1 MPLNVLPSTPQGAPT
16 KPPKI
21 RPSHASRWRLLVL
34 LLVHVVIAAHI
45 AHWLTNGRTVTPVEP
60 SEAAAFAQQGI
71 VNAGLIF
78 FAATILLTAVF
89 GRFFCGWACHVL
101 ALQDACAWLL
111 GKLGRRPKPLRS
123 RLLRY
128 VPLIIALQVFI
139 WPLVYRLWIE
149 RGLPPLHLELT
160 TSDFWATFPGWIIG
174 SLTFLICGGVIV
186 YFLGA
191 KGFCTYACPYGAFFA
206 AADRLSPMRI
216 RVTDAC
222 QSCGHCTAVCTSNVR
237 VHEEVRDFGMVVDD
251 GCMKCLDCVSVCPND
266 ALYYGSGPLPGKA
279 ARQARR
285 WARPD
290 LSWPE
295 EMVLALAF
303 VVAFLTVRGL
313 YGAVPLLMGLGSAA
327 VMAYFALLGFQLMT
341 RPHLKLKGWRL
352 KRHGK
357 LLPGGRVLSVVLL
370 VFALLWGHS
379 AVMRYH
385 GWVGTRAYLAAR
397 PLQAPVLNPTA
408 PPADLPVL
416 RSAQTE
422 HFERGV
428 QHLDRLLQRGLV
440 TPAGADA
447 QRAWLEAL
455 LGRWDDME
463 GSAERAIIR
472 GDLPG
477 EMYLLK
483 ARHARIRN
491 DADAAVQHFRSAA
504 EAEPYDVQGYLGMG
518 LVEAQRGDLNAA
530 SQAFEDG
537 LRQLPDS
544 ATLAYNAAV
553 ARATSG
559 DLQGAAPFF
568 EHTVALQPGNLAARE
583 NLAGLLAG
591 LGRLEESAGHYRE
604 LLRLRPQAREVWMD
618 YLAVLQRLGRSD
630 LIEQAEEETQ
640 RLGIFL
646 GQDPAL
652 VE

>member
-1 MPLNVLPSTPQGAPT
+1 MPLNVLPSTPS
-16 KPPKI
+16 PPAKSRKI
-21 RPSHASRWRLLVL
+21 RPSRSARWRMVSLIV
-34 LLVHVVIAAHI
+34 VHVLIAAHI
-45 AHWLTNGRTVTPVEP
+45 AHWLTQGRTVTPVEP

-71 VNAGLIF
+71 VNTGLIF
-78 FAATILLTAVF
+78 FAAAILLTAIF
-89 GRFFCGWACHVL
+89 GRFFCGWACHLV

-128 VPLIIALQVFI
+128 VPLVIALQVFI

-160 TSDFWATFPGWIIG
+160 TTDFWATFPGWIIG
-174 SLTFLICGGVIV
+174 SLTFLICGGAII

-279 ARQARR
+279 SRQARR
-285 WARPD
+285 WARPN
-290 LSWPE
+290 LSWVE
-295 EMVLALAF
+295 EGVLAVAF

-327 VMAYFALLGFQLMT
+327 VMAYFALLGYQLVT

-352 KRHGK
+352 KRQGK
-357 LLPGGRVLSVVLL
+357 FLPGGRILAVLL
-370 VFALLWGHS
+370 LLFALAWGHS

-385 GWVGTRAYLAAR
+385 GWVGARAYLTSR
-397 PLQAPVLNPTA
+397 PLQAQVLNPTTSA
-408 PPADLPVL
+408 EDLPVL

-422 HFERGV
+422 QFERGV
-428 QHLDRLLQRGLV
+428 RHLDLLQRQGWV
-440 TPAGADA
+440 TAAGADA
-447 QRAWLEAL
+447 QRAWMEAL

-463 GSAERAIIR
+463 PSAERALIR
-472 GDLPG
+472 GDLPV
-477 EMYLLK
+477 EMLLLK
-483 ARHARIRN
+483 ARHARVRQ
-491 DADAAVQHFRSAA
+491 DADAAIEHFRRAT
-504 EAEPYDVQGYLGMG
+504 EVDPYDVRGYLGWG
-518 LVEAQRGDLNAA
+518 LVEARRGALQAA
-530 SQAFEDG
+530 SQVFEDG
-537 LRQLPDS
+537 LRQLPES
-544 ATLAYNAAV
+544 ANLAYNAAV

-559 DLQGAAPFF
+559 DLDGAVPFF

-583 NLAGLLAG
+583 NLAGLLAS
-591 LGRLEESAGHYRE
+591 LGRLDASAEHYRE
-604 LLRLRPQAREVWMD
+604 LLRLQPQNPDLWST
-618 YLAVLQRLGRSD
+618 YLGILESLGRPD
-630 LIEQAEEETQ
+630 QVQQAQEEAQ
-640 RLGIFL
+640 SLGILL
-646 GQDPAL
+646 GPDKPLAQ
-652 VE
+652 